1 MPDKKREKTTRKRR
15 TSLQDLEDTMRI
27 GRVPVHQVGDL
38 VGLSISAMSRRLS
51 GEVEMITEEIEMTG
65 EALNAI
71 RAANEAVEEARE
83 KALDESRAL
92 RKTRELE

>member
-1 MPDKKREKTTRKRR
+1 
-15 TSLQDLEDTMRI
+15 MRI
-27 GRVPVHQVGDL
+27 GRVPVQQVGDL
-38 VGLSISAMSRRLS
+38 VGLSTSAMSRRLS

>member
-15 TSLQDLEDTMRI
+15 SSLQDLEDTMRI
-27 GRVPVHQVGDL
+27 GRVPVQQVGDL